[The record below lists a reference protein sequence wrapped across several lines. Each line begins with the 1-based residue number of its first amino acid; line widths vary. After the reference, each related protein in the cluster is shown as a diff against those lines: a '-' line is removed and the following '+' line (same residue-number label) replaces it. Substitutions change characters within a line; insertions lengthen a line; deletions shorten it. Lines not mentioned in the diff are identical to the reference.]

1 MFSALPGCYI
11 DSSWTQTLNVR
22 NLDIFYF
29 DFLAALLFAKIC
41 SFTLTLLFA
50 YFLSLKTSGCLFY
63 FIFGLWF
70 ICKSCSALQ
79 ELSNSMQHDHIWK
92 KIFQPYGTQGSKS
105 AIFVFQQ
112 QLKLCA
118 PPLWIYVFLL
128 CFFVVF
134 FHFLVPSDR
143 I

>member
-1 MFSALPGCYI
+1 MFSALPGFYI

-29 DFLAALLFAKIC
+29 DFLATLLFAKIC
-41 SFTLTLLFA
+41 SFTFTLLFA
-50 YFLSLKTSGCLFY
+50 YFLSLKTSGYLFY

-92 KIFQPYGTQGSKS
+92 KNFPPYGTQGSKS
-105 AIFVFQQ
+105 AIFVFLQ

-128 CFFVVF
+128 CFFF
-134 FHFLVPSDR
+134 LHFLVPSDR